1 MVIKETSLLPPGLPP
16 GSLSLSGRSLP
27 WLTSCEKEFYR
38 SVKSSRQPQNL
49 LKSRPDSP
57 EVLSI
62 DWGSGGGA
70 LGGTGERWWSSLG
83 DAHVCTS
90 WL

>member
-38 SVKSSRQPQNL
+38 SVKVISTT
-49 LKSRPDSP
+49 P
-57 EVLSI
+57 EPLEVKARL
-62 DWGSGGGA
+62 
-70 LGGTGERWWSSLG
+70 T
-83 DAHVCTS
+83 
-90 WL
+90 